1 VRSALLDVKGVT
13 RVQVSLENAEAVV
26 TYDAPATTDA
36 MIRAVDTAMPV
47 GWEQYKATVK
57 SAPPSGGSAR

>member
-13 RVQVSLENAEAVV
+13 RVQVSLENGEAVV
-26 TYDAPATTDA
+26 TYDPPATTEA

-47 GWEQYKATVK
+47 GPEAYQATVK
-57 SAPPSGGSAR
+57 ASPGGSAR